1 MVSLR
6 KKASDN
12 KDVAF
17 LTILTVGLVVVIRSI
32 ILAKLGD

>member
-6 KKASDN
+6 KKAKDN

-17 LTILTVGLVVVIRSI
+17 LTVLTVGLFVVIRTV
-32 ILAKLGD
+32 ILAKLGN